1 MQILAFIILALLVW
15 FFWSLH
21 SSKKKFIERLRIAKE
36 NYENSLYELKKD
48 PANADLK
55 QVTLE
60 LGRSYSSLTR
70 DNNGVTT
77 VDEVALMNDINAACA
92 AASSINPLS
101 TSQSIEDRL
110 NNLSNL
116 LEKGVISQLEYDS
129 RRKEILDSI

>member
-1 MQILAFIILALLVW
+1 MKIFIIIIVIIVIIGIW
-15 FFWSLH
+15 GGISR
-21 SSKKKFIERLRIAKE
+21 SNQVKKAKE
-36 NYENSLYELKKD
+36 NYEKSLAKLKENPTD
-48 PANADLK
+48 ADLK
-55 QVTLE
+55 QATLE
-60 LGRSYSSLTR
+60 LGRIYSNLTR
-70 DNNGVTT
+70 DSNGVTT
-77 VDEVALMNDINAACA
+77 VDEIALMNDINAACA

>member
-1 MQILAFIILALLVW
+1 MGGI
-15 FFWSLH
+15 SL
-21 SSKKKFIERLRIAKE
+21 SNQVQKAKE
-36 NYENSLYELKKD
+36 NYEKSLAKLKENPTD
-48 PANADLK
+48 ADLK
-55 QVTLE
+55 QATLE
-60 LGRSYSSLTR
+60 LGRIYSNLTR
-70 DNNGVTT
+70 DSKGVTT
-77 VDEVALMNDINAACA
+77 VDEIALMNDINAACA

>member
-1 MQILAFIILALLVW
+1 MQILAFIILALFVW

-55 QVTLE
+55 QATLE
-60 LGRSYSSLTR
+60 LGRNYSSLTR

-92 AASSINPLS
+92 ALSSTNTPLVS
-101 TSQSIEDRL
+101 ESIEDRL

-116 LEKGVISQLEYDS
+116 LGKGLITQREYDS

>member
-1 MQILAFIILALLVW
+1 MKTFIIIIVIIVIIGIWGAI
-15 FFWSLH
+15 SL
-21 SSKKKFIERLRIAKE
+21 SNQVQKAKE
-36 NYENSLYELKKD
+36 NYEKSLAKLKENPTD
-48 PANADLK
+48 ADLK
-55 QVTLE
+55 QATLE
-60 LGRSYSSLTR
+60 LGRIYSNLTR
-70 DNNGVTT
+70 DSKGVTT
-77 VDEVALMNDINAACA
+77 VDEIALMNDINAACA